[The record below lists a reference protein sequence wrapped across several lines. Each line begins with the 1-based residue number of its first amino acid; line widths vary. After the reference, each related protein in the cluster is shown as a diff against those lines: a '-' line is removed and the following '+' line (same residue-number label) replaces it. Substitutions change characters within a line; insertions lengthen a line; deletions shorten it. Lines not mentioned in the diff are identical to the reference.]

1 MKKLLSI
8 LLALIMLL
16 TLAACTGKSAVSA
29 PADTTQQSLAMMF
42 PQKTGDTRSA
52 EEQAS
57 NEDAADA
64 EKPVINWSWGT
75 TLSDKTEPSVVAMQD
90 MADEL
95 KEKTNGRFTLTLY
108 IGASLGSESE
118 MMDML
123 RTNTLT
129 MLATNITNLPTY
141 EDEFSIF
148 ALPYLFHS
156 QADFLDYTNAKE
168 GTKLTE
174 LYQKLEDDYNI
185 RSLAV
190 EVNGTRCLTTKG
202 VKQITS
208 PSDLKGVKIRSMEA
222 QVWQDVITALG
233 GTPIPVSFSELYMA
247 LQTGVVNG
255 QDNPISVTYA
265 NKLYEVADYIYRTDH
280 CYNTSMWLIN
290 PDAYDAL
297 DEEDRALFDSLV
309 EKYIHGQYRDEMGAY
324 TEKAVADIESSGC
337 QIIDSSEFDI
347 QAFYDNAAQLIDEK
361 YMTNDAY
368 APFIQEIRER
378 YHY

>member
-1 MKKLLSI
+1 MQKHGVFPKLYGIAGVLSY
-8 LLALIMLL
+8 LIY
-16 TLAACTGKSAVSA
+16 CC
-29 PADTTQQSLAMMF
+29 F
-42 PQKTGDTRSA
+42 F
-52 EEQAS
+52 
-57 NEDAADA
+57 
-64 EKPVINWSWGT
+64 
-75 TLSDKTEPSVVAMQD
+75 
-90 MADEL
+90 
-95 KEKTNGRFTLTLY
+95 TNH
-108 IGASLGSESE
+108 EH
-118 MMDML
+118 
-123 RTNTLT
+123 
-129 MLATNITNLPTY
+129 Y

>member
-8 LLALIMLL
+8 LLALVMLL
-16 TLAACTGKSAVSA
+16 SLAACTSKTDPASATDS
-29 PADTTQQSLAMMF
+29 TS
-42 PQKTGDTRSA
+42 S
-52 EEQAS
+52 EQPS
-57 NEDAADA
+57 ETENTDA
-64 EKPVINWSWGT
+64 EKPTINWSWGT
-75 TLSDKTEPSVVAMQD
+75 TLSDTSEPSVVAMQD

-95 KEKTNGRFTLTLY
+95 SEKTNGRFTLTLY
-108 IGASLGSESE
+108 TGASLGSESE

-148 ALPYLFHS
+148 ALPYLFRS
-156 QADFLDYTNAKE
+156 QEDFLDYTNAKD
-168 GTKLTE
+168 GTKLVD

-185 RSLAV
+185 RPLAV

-202 VKQITS
+202 IKQINS
-208 PSDLKGVKIRSMEA
+208 PADLKGVKIRAMEA
-222 QVWQDVITALG
+222 QVWQDVISALG

-255 QDNPISVTYA
+255 QDNPISVTYS
-265 NKLYEVADYIYRTDH
+265 NKLYEVADYIYQTDH
-280 CYNTSMWLIN
+280 CYNTSMWLIS

-297 DEEDRALFDSLV
+297 DEEDRELFDSLV
-309 EKYIHGQYRDEMGAY
+309 EKYIRGQYREEMEAY
-324 TEKAVADIESSGC
+324 TEKAIADIEASGC
-337 QIIDSSEFDI
+337 QIIPSTEFDL
-347 QAFYDNAAQLIDEK
+347 QAFYDNAEQLIDEK
-361 YMTNDAY
+361 YLTNDSY

-378 YHY
+378 YNY

>member
-29 PADTTQQSLAMMF
+29 PADTTQ
-42 PQKTGDTRSA
+42 TGDTRSA

-108 IGASLGSESE
+108 IGASLGSELE